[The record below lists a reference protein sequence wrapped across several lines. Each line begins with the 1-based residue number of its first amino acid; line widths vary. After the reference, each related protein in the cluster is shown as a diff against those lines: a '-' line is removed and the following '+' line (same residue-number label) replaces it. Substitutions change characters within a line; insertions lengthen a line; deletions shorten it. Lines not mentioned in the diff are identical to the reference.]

1 MQQTEQFIF
10 YLVYVIFGITDVK
23 VSVAIIRI
31 SSIKLF
37 TKAIVFLS
45 LDFFY
50 SLFISM
56 NNKARKILIR

>member
-1 MQQTEQFIF
+1 MQEIEQVKF
-10 YLVYVIFGITDVK
+10 YLVYAIFGITDVK